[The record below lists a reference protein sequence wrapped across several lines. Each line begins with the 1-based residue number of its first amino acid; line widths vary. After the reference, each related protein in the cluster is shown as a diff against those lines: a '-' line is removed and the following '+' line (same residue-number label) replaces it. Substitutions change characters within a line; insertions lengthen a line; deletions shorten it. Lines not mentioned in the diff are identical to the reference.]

1 MVNTPVPNPD
11 GVPEGHHR
19 LLLGGV
25 QHRGQ
30 LETDALARG
39 LGLRGRRKLA
49 HAFRRVYSYKRLQL
63 AHLRGQPGVF
73 LTWSQ
78 DIGIS

>member
-1 MVNTPVPNPD
+1 M
-11 GVPEGHHR
+11 PEGHHR

-39 LGLRGRRKLA
+39 LGLRAKRCHVGPKHADASWPTWGRRKLA
-49 HAFRRVYSYKRLQL
+49 HAFLRVYSTAIK
-63 AHLRGQPGVF
+63 G
-73 LTWSQ
+73 
-78 DIGIS
+78 